1 MLQTSD
7 LSAYFAS
14 ALGNVIREA
23 TKAVFKNPKEAAFLL
38 SAAKN
43 NVKSQKLRDRYEHG
57 GDHIP
62 AFLIASITD
71 ACNLFCTGCY
81 ARANGLCGEQRETRK
96 EPLLSAEEWGS
107 VFSQARALGVSFVL
121 LAGGEPLLR
130 KDVLERAAKE
140 TEMLFPVFT
149 NGTLLS
155 GKTFELLEENRH
167 LIPVVSV
174 EGGEV
179 ATDARRGKGAYGL
192 VREAMER
199 MRESGMLFGA
209 SVTVTAENLS
219 EVTSEAFLNE
229 LYTLGCRLVFYIEYV
244 PVDAATKHLAP
255 GEEERC
261 ALQTAM
267 DERRKTHPSMI
278 FLAFPGDEQFMGGC
292 LAAGRGFFHI
302 SPSGAAE
309 PCPFSPYS
317 DCSVR
322 EKTLLEVLRS
332 PFFKRLREKGLVGG
346 EHDGGC
352 ALFEHEADVK
362 ALLTSAEV
370 EG

>member
-7 LSAYFAS
+7 LSDHFAT
-14 ALGNVIREA
+14 ALGNIIKEA
-23 TKAVFKNPKEAAFLL
+23 SKATFKNPKEAAFLL
-38 SAAKN
+38 RAAKN
-43 NVKSQKLRDRYEHG
+43 NAKSKKLRDCNARG

-71 ACNLFCTGCY
+71 ACNLFCAGCY
-81 ARANGLCGEQRETRK
+81 ARANGLCGEQHHAQ
-96 EPLLSAEEWGS
+96 LMSADAWGS
-107 VFSQARALGVSFVL
+107 VFSQARELGISFIL

-130 KDVLERAAKE
+130 KDVLEQAAKE
-140 TEMLFPVFT
+140 KEMLFPVFT

-155 GKTFELLEENRH
+155 GKTFELLEDNRH

-199 MRESGMLFGA
+199 MRENGMLFGA
-209 SVTVTAENLS
+209 SITVTKENLR
-219 EVTSEAFLNE
+219 EVTSEAFLSE
-229 LYTLGCRLVFYIEYV
+229 LHTLGCRLVFYIEYV

-255 GEEERC
+255 GADERC
-261 ALQTAM
+261 ALQVAM
-267 DERRKTHPSMI
+267 DERRKTHSSMI

-302 SPSGAAE
+302 GPSGAAE

-317 DCSVR
+317 DCNVR

-332 PFFKRLREKGLVGG
+332 PFFKRIREKGFVGG
-346 EHDGGC
+346 EYDGGC
-352 ALFEHEADVK
+352 ALFEHEAEVK
-362 ALLTSAEV
+362 AILTKAEA
-370 EG
+370 EE

>member
-1 MLQTSD
+1 M
-7 LSAYFAS
+7 
-14 ALGNVIREA
+14 R
-23 TKAVFKNPKEAAFLL
+23 
-38 SAAKN
+38 AAKN
-43 NVKSQKLRDRYEHG
+43 NTKSEKLRDRYALG

-130 KDVLERAAKE
+130 KDVLERAANE

-267 DERRKTHPSMI
+267 DERRKTHPSISFSRFPEMSNSWAAASLRGAAFSTSARRVQRNPVR
-278 FLAFPGDEQFMGGC
+278 FLRIRIVACAKRRCSKYFVLPFSRGFARKGL
-292 LAAGRGFFHI
+292 LAANTT
-302 SPSGAAE
+302 AAAHFLSTR
-309 PCPFSPYS
+309 PM
-317 DCSVR
+317 
-322 EKTLLEVLRS
+322 
-332 PFFKRLREKGLVGG
+332 
-346 EHDGGC
+346 
-352 ALFEHEADVK
+352 
-362 ALLTSAEV
+362 
-370 EG
+370 